1 LTGGVAVGLEGR
13 FSMIGNSISQEEVP
27 DKARQVLNGNLRS
40 GSVASGDPI
49 GGRRSV
55 DAKTRAKA
63 GCSGPGRWR
72 ACLILCATLV
82 SMAGAALELGRGES
96 TAPRMSLREPVGS
109 IEIGVASWYG
119 HPYHGRKA
127 ANGEKYDM
135 NRLTAAHRL
144 LPFGT
149 RVRVSSLRNA
159 RMVEVRITD
168 RGPFVEGRLID
179 LSRAAARVLGF
190 QRAGLERVRVEVL
203 SGTAT
208 SPASD

>member
-1 LTGGVAVGLEGR
+1 
-13 FSMIGNSISQEEVP
+13 MIGNSISQEEVP

>member
-1 LTGGVAVGLEGR
+1 
-13 FSMIGNSISQEEVP
+13 
-27 DKARQVLNGNLRS
+27 
-40 GSVASGDPI
+40 
-49 GGRRSV
+49 
-55 DAKTRAKA
+55 
-63 GCSGPGRWR
+63 
-72 ACLILCATLV
+72 
-82 SMAGAALELGRGES
+82 LELGRGES
-96 TAPRMSLREPVGS
+96 TAPRMSHREPVGS
-109 IEIGVASWYG
+109 SEIGVASWYG

-149 RVRVSSLRNA
+149 RVRVFSLRNA

>member
-1 LTGGVAVGLEGR
+1 
-13 FSMIGNSISQEEVP
+13 MIGDTISQEEVP
-27 DKARQVLNGNLRS
+27 DKARQVLNGTLRS
-40 GSVASGDPI
+40 GSVASRGPI
-49 GGRRSV
+49 SGRCSV
-55 DAKTRAKA
+55 AAKTRAK
-63 GCSGPGRWR
+63 GGRSGLGRWR

-82 SMAGAALELGRGES
+82 SLAGAALELGRGES
-96 TAPRMSLREPVGS
+96 TAPRMSHREPVGS
-109 IEIGVASWYG
+109 SEIGVASWYG

-127 ANGEKYDM
+127 ANGERYDM

-149 RVRVSSLRNA
+149 RVRVLSLRNA

>member
-1 LTGGVAVGLEGR
+1 
-13 FSMIGNSISQEEVP
+13 MIGNSISQEEVP

-203 SGTAT
+203 SGTGNV
-208 SPASD
+208 PRI

>member
-1 LTGGVAVGLEGR
+1 
-13 FSMIGNSISQEEVP
+13 MIGKTISHKRVP
-27 DKARQVLNGNLRS
+27 DKARQVLNGNLRF
-40 GSVASGDPI
+40 GSVASGGTI
-49 GGRRSV
+49 GGRCSV
-55 DAKTRAKA
+55 APKTPADGGR
-63 GCSGPGRWR
+63 SGPGRWR
-72 ACLILCATLV
+72 ACLILFATLV

-96 TAPRMSLREPVGS
+96 APLRTSHREPVGS
-109 IEIGVASWYG
+109 SEIGIASWYG

-149 RVRVSSLRNA
+149 RVRVCSLRNA
-159 RMVEVRITD
+159 RIVEVRITD

-190 QRAGLERVRVEVL
+190 QRAGLELVRLEVL
-203 SGTAT
+203 CALGERNV
-208 SPASD
+208 PRI

>member
-1 LTGGVAVGLEGR
+1 
-13 FSMIGNSISQEEVP
+13 MIGKTISQEGVP
-27 DKARQVLNGNLRS
+27 DKALLVLNDNLRS
-40 GSVASGDPI
+40 GSVAPGGAISGRGSVASKTPAT
-49 GGRRSV
+49 GGR
-55 DAKTRAKA
+55 
-63 GCSGPGRWR
+63 SGPGRWR
-72 ACLILCATLV
+72 ACLILFATLV

-96 TAPRMSLREPVGS
+96 APPRTSRREPAGPS
-109 IEIGVASWYG
+109 DIGVASWYG

-149 RVRVSSLRNA
+149 RVRVYSLRNA

-190 QRAGLERVRVEVL
+190 QRAGLERVRLQVL
-203 SGTAT
+203 PGTAT

>member
-96 TAPRMSLREPVGS
+96 TAPRMSHREPVGS
-109 IEIGVASWYG
+109 SEIGVASWYG

-149 RVRVSSLRNA
+149 RVRVLSLRNA

>member
-40 GSVASGDPI
+40 GSVASGGPI
-49 GGRRSV
+49 SGRCSV
-55 DAKTRAKA
+55 DAKTRAK
-63 GCSGPGRWR
+63 GGRGGPGRWR
-72 ACLILCATLV
+72 ACLILFATLV